1 MTPRDLL
8 RIAPLVLGTSI
19 VPLDGMVNVAF
30 PAVLAAFALEVP
42 QIQWLVICYVLTYGA
57 LLLAVGRIGDVLG
70 HARVFRFGLAW
81 SAVAFVACAAAPS
94 YGWLLGARVLQGI
107 GAALVLGCGPALATA
122 LYPDAMRVRALAAYA
137 AGVAA
142 GGAVGPV
149 LGGVLVQAF
158 DWPAVWAVR
167 APIALAALWLARG
180 MAVPARGSAREP
192 FHLAGALLLTATVA
206 SAVLAVNRAPSWLAI
221 VLAVAALGCAAG
233 FAWRSARNAHP
244 IIDVALF
251 RRPGFAALNLAS
263 ALVQFAGFAV
273 MLLVPFHL
281 ARGLGLSPLLLGLVL
296 LANAVGSVAG
306 SWLGGGLGTRLGA
319 RAVAAL
325 GAVLSACGLLLV
337 GLGGPLAMLVAAL
350 VLQGLGLALFTLAY
364 TDVVTATMRREDRG
378 VAGSLTQLTR
388 TIGVVSAASLLT
400 LLFGTLEAARIA
412 GGAAPDA
419 AFGAAFRMV
428 FLVVAPLPLLA
439 LLALPRRVTPR
450 GG

>member
-1 MTPRDLL
+1 MTPRELL
-8 RIAPLVLGTSI
+8 RLAPLVLGTSV

-30 PAVLAAFALEVP
+30 PSVLAAFALEVP

-94 YGWLLGARVLQGI
+94 YEWLLAARVLQGI

-122 LYPDAMRVRALAAYA
+122 LYPEAMRVRALAAYA

-167 APIALAALWLARG
+167 APIALAALWMARG
-180 MAVPARGSAREP
+180 MAVPPRGSAREP
-192 FHLAGALLLTATVA
+192 FDVPGAVLLTATVA
-206 SAVLAVNRAPSWLAI
+206 CAVLAVNRAPSLLA
-221 VLAVAALGCAAG
+221 AALAAAALACAAG
-233 FAWRSARNAHP
+233 FAWGSLRHAHP
-244 IIDVALF
+244 IIDVRLF
-251 RRPGFAALNLAS
+251 RRPGFTALNLAS

-273 MLLVPFHL
+273 MLLVPFLL
-281 ARGLGLSPLLLGLVL
+281 ARGFGLQPLQLGLVL
-296 LANAVGSVAG
+296 MAVSAGSVAG
-306 SWLGGGLGTRLGA
+306 SWLGGALASRFGA
-319 RAVAAL
+319 RPVAAL
-325 GAVLSACGLLLV
+325 GAVFSAAGLLGV
-337 GLGGPLAMLVAAL
+337 GLGGPLPGLVVAL
-350 VLQGLGLALFTLAY
+350 AVQGLGLALFTLAY

-400 LLFGTLEAARIA
+400 LLFGAMEAARIA
-412 GGAAPDA
+412 AGAAPDA
-419 AFGAAFRMV
+419 AFGAALRTV

-439 LLALPRRVTPR
+439 LLALPRR
-450 GG
+450 GA

>member
-1 MTPRDLL
+1 MTPHELL
-8 RIAPLVLGTSI
+8 RLAPLVLGTSI

-30 PAVLAAFALEVP
+30 PAVLAAFGLAVP

-94 YGWLLGARVLQGI
+94 YEWLLGARVLQGV

-122 LYPDAMRVRALAAYA
+122 LYPEVMRVRALAAYA
-137 AGVAA
+137 AGIALA
-142 GGAVGPV
+142 GAIGPV
-149 LGGVLVQAF
+149 LGGALVQ
-158 DWPAVWAVR
+158 WLGWQAVWGVR
-167 APIALAALWLARG
+167 APIALAALWMARG
-180 MAVPARGSAREP
+180 MAVPARGGAREP
-192 FHLAGALLLTATVA
+192 FDLPGAVLLTATVA
-206 SAVLAVNRAPSWLAI
+206 CAVLAVNRAPA
-221 VLAVAALGCAAG
+221 AVALLLAAAAVACAAG
-233 FAWRSARNAHP
+233 FAWRSARHAHP

-263 ALVQFAGFAV
+263 MLVQFAGFAV

-296 LANAVGSVAG
+296 LANSVGGVAG
-306 SWLGGGLGTRLGA
+306 SWLGGWLAARFGP
-319 RAVAAL
+319 RAVATF
-325 GAVLSACGLLLV
+325 GAVLSAGGLLMV
-337 GLGGPLAMLVAAL
+337 GLGGPVGALVAAL
-350 VLQGLGLALFTLAY
+350 VVQGLGLALFTLAY

-400 LLFGTLEAARIA
+400 LLFGAVESARMGA
-412 GGAAPDA
+412 GAAPDE
-419 AFGAAFRMV
+419 AFGAAFRWV
-428 FLVVAPLPLLA
+428 FLAVAPLPLLA
-439 LLALPRRVTPR
+439 LLALPPRVMP
-450 GG
+450 GGG